1 MPNSRRYD
9 GQPETEADRRFFD
22 LRESGYQGPIDQDGY
37 PDTSSEE
44 AGILRR
50 MALDRGEQVNW

>member
-1 MPNSRRYD
+1 MSSPGYRAAMDRAAAYAIDAVTRR
-9 GQPETEADRRFFD
+9 AHD
-22 LRESGYQGPIDQDGY
+22 LDHLD
-37 PDTSSEE
+37 SSEE